1 MRTSLILMTALFSV
15 QLNAQVK
22 KPATTSKP
30 APKPAATS
38 TAFVLKNRTDSVS
51 YAIGVLD
58 GTFFKTQGLTGVN
71 SAVLG
76 QAFKEALAGKTA
88 LTPEQCNEILRVEME
103 RMKSAK
109 VQPNIDQGK
118 AFMAT
123 NKKRPEV
130 KETASGIQYEVV
142 TMGTGAKPV
151 DSSIVKVHYRGTYL
165 NGEQFDSSRDRGQPI
180 TFSLGQVIVGWKEAL
195 QLMPIGSRFKFWIP
209 YNLAYGLQDYNG
221 IPGGS
226 TLAFDIELIDIV
238 PGNGNDQ

>member
-1 MRTSLILMTALFSV
+1 MAALFSL
-15 QLNAQVK
+15 QLHAQVK
-22 KPATTSKP
+22 KTTTTHKP
-30 APKPAATS
+30 APKPAVS
-38 TAFVLKNRTDSVS
+38 SPGSVLKNRTDSVS

-58 GTFFKTQGLTGVN
+58 GTFFKTQGLNSVN
-71 SAVLG
+71 STVLG
-76 QAFKEALAGKTA
+76 QAFKEALSGKTQ

-118 AFMAT
+118 AFMAS

-142 TMGTGAKPV
+142 TLGTGPKPADTSV
-151 DSSIVKVHYRGTYL
+151 VKVHYHGTFL
-165 NGEQFDSSRDRGQPI
+165 NGEKFDSSRDRGQPI
-180 TFSLGQVIVGWKEAL
+180 TFSLDQVIAGWKEAL
-195 QLMPIGSRFKFWIP
+195 QLMPVGSRFKFWIP
-209 YNLAYGLQDYNG
+209 YNLGYGLQDYNG

-238 PGNGNDQ
+238 ARNGNEQ

>member
-1 MRTSLILMTALFSV
+1 MAAVFSV
-15 QLNAQVK
+15 QLQAQVK
-22 KPATTSKP
+22 KPTTTSKP
-30 APKPAATS
+30 APKPAVSSAGV
-38 TAFVLKNRTDSVS
+38 VLKNRTDSVS

-76 QAFKEALAGKTA
+76 QAFKEALAGKTS

-123 NKKRPEV
+123 NKKRAGV
-130 KETASGIQYEVV
+130 KETASGIQYEVI
-142 TMGTGAKPV
+142 TMGTGPKPV
-151 DSSIVKVHYRGTYL
+151 DSSVVKVHYHGTFL
-165 NGEQFDSSRDRGQPI
+165 NGEKFDSSRDRGQPI
-180 TFSLGQVIVGWKEAL
+180 TFSLGQVIIGWKEAL
-195 QLMPIGSRFKFWIP
+195 QLMPVGSRFKFWIP
-209 YNLAYGLQDYNG
+209 YNLGYGLQDYNG

-226 TLAFDIELIDIV
+226 TLVFDIELIDIV
-238 PGNGNDQ
+238 PGSANDQ